1 MEGLISAVLSYDTSP
16 DTTLSSTPTRSG
28 NASVTSVVAGPGAGE
43 VVAEG
48 FEAADQWIRV
58 AGTAST
64 ARGATQTEGAA
75 SLEMSYDVSGGNA
88 EIGRSSSLVPFAEG
102 SYSAVKLDM
111 KGDGSYNTVYLKV
124 LDATGELF
132 LYRVD
137 AMRSTSWATLTI
149 DFTKAPASA
158 TAGNGNGVLDS
169 PIALQRV
176 VVARNGSQPATGK
189 LLLDNLRT
197 VSDGWD
203 IVRAERDRFTPS
215 AGQTEPITVAAG
227 TGDYQIA
234 LKDPAGRT
242 RTFTGT
248 SSTPG
253 TITHPWDGKD
263 SAGTTMEGLIS
274 AVLSYDTSPDTTLS
288 STPTRSGNASVT

>member
-1 MEGLISAVLSYDTSP
+1 M
-16 DTTLSSTPTRSG
+16 
-28 NASVTSVVAGPGAGE
+28 
-43 VVAEG
+43 
-48 FEAADQWIRV
+48 
-58 AGTAST
+58 
-64 ARGATQTEGAA
+64 
-75 SLEMSYDVSGGNA
+75 
-88 EIGRSSSLVPFAEG
+88 
-102 SYSAVKLDM
+102 
-111 KGDGSYNTVYLKV
+111 
-124 LDATGELF
+124 
-132 LYRVD
+132 
-137 AMRSTSWATLTI
+137 
-149 DFTKAPASA
+149 
-158 TAGNGNGVLDS
+158 
-169 PIALQRV
+169 

-288 STPTRSGNASVT
+288 STPTRSGN